1 MQRTLEKLAKI
12 LQQIREFFAFLARKI
27 YAISVLNAS
36 FCVAKCCI
44 NSNESCANVKSFTPH
59 ALGKCNRV
67 IRAPRAE
74 ISKILQSIRVLT
86 TQILR
91 ERAAKR
97 ADFRHR
103 THLRRSR
110 ERCLRFKVF
119 RNDAGW
125 IGGVLRITDAE
136 NLQRVRELLRGKFAR
151 SRRSRRCT
159 RIFCVAKRCADS
171 DENPAPPLAIIWHTS
186 RDLCSARSRNSRK
199 FCNNFENFW
208 LFLRGK
214 FARSRC

>member
-1 MQRTLEKLAKI
+1 M
-12 LQQIREFFAFLARKI
+12 
-27 YAISVLNAS
+27 LNAS
-36 FCVAKCCI
+36 VCVAKCCI
-44 NSNESCANVKSFTPH
+44 NSNESCANVKIFTPH

-74 ISKILQSIRVLT
+74 ISKFLQSIRVLT

-103 THLRRSR
+103 TQLQCSR
-110 ERCLRFKVF
+110 ERCRRFKVL

-136 NLQRVRELLRGKFAR
+136 NLRRVRELWREKFSR

-159 RIFCVAKRCADS
+159 RLFCVAKRCTDS
-171 DENPAPPLAIIWHTS
+171 SEDAAPPQTRIWKT
-186 RDLCSARSRNSRK
+186 CSARSRNSRK
-199 FCNNFENFW
+199 FCNKFTN
-208 LFLRGK
+208 LFLFFREK